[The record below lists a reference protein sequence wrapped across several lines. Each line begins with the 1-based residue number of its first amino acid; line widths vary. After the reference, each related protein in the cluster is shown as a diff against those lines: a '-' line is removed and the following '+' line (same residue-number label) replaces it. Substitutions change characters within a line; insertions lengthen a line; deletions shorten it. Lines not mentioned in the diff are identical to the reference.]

1 MRRILSLSYDNLPQH
16 LKTCLLYLSI
26 FPEDYEIERDQ
37 VVRRW
42 IAEGF
47 INTEGGQDLKE
58 IGNCHFN
65 DLINRSLI
73 QPVKIQYDGRVDSC
87 RVHDMILDLLI
98 SKSIEENFATFIG
111 GKNQKLVLH
120 RKARRLSLHYYF
132 HEHTM
137 VPSTM
142 FISQCRSLSI
152 FGYSEHMPSLS
163 NFRALRVL
171 DIENELGELQHLH
184 TLDLGETK
192 IKKFPKSI
200 VLMQNL
206 TCLCV
211 NNLELPEEIGNL
223 HALQELSVIK
233 INKNS
238 SASSL
243 LGLGSLIKLRI
254 LRLCWCIVN
263 TRPDSKAY
271 VDNLLSSLRRLGR
284 ANLRRLYIQSY
295 YGYSIEF
302 LLDSWFPIPHLL
314 QTFCMTMEYHFPRI
328 PFWITSLE
336 NLSYLDINVDS
347 VEQKALDVLGNLPSL
362 MYLWVTAKATVCK
375 ERLFIRSSMFIS
387 LKEFHFTCLSSG
399 VDLMFE
405 AGAMTKLVKLMI
417 SFYAGDDLY
426 SGFQHLSS
434 LKHLVAEIICS
445 SMTAQE
451 VQALEEA
458 IRSAVDILP
467 NCPTLEV
474 RIW

>member
-1 MRRILSLSYDNLPQH
+1 MVQQLKSLKARHQ
-16 LKTCLLYLSI
+16 
-26 FPEDYEIERDQ
+26 
-37 VVRRW
+37 
-42 IAEGF
+42 IASQ
-47 INTEGGQDLKE
+47 IQDLKARVE
-58 IGNCHFN
+58 DASKRRMRYKLDERAFQSSTTAVIDPRLPSLYAESDGLIGI
-65 DLINRSLI
+65 D
-73 QPVKIQYDGRVDSC
+73 QPRDELVRWLMEGEAESVQQLTV
-87 RVHDMILDLLI
+87 I
-98 SKSIEENFATFIG
+98 SIVGPG
-111 GKNQKLVLH
+111 GFGKTTLANAVY
-120 RKARRLSLHYYF
+120 RRLEGQF
-132 HEHTM
+132 
-137 VPSTM
+137 
-142 FISQCRSLSI
+142 QCRAFVSLSQQ
-152 FGYSEHMPSLS
+152 PD
-163 NFRALRVL
+163 V
-171 DIENELGELQHLH
+171 
-184 TLDLGETK
+184 
-192 IKKFPKSI
+192 KK
-200 VLMQNL
+200 
-206 TCLCV
+206 
-211 NNLELPEEIGNL
+211 
-223 HALQELSVIK
+223 
-233 INKNS
+233 
-238 SASSL
+238 
-243 LGLGSLIKLRI
+243 I
-254 LRLCWCIVN
+254 LRNIFYQVN
-263 TRPDSKAY
+263 QQEYDNMEIWDEESKAY